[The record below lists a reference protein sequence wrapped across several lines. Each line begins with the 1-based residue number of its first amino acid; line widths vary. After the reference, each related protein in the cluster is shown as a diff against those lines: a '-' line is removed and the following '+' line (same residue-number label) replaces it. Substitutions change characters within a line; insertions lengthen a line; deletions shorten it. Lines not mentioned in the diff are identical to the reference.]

1 MTTTALKKPIGVYVL
16 ALLFLLAPAG
26 NIFISFAG
34 SGLQNWYDPSVLA
47 AFLQSI
53 PLLDWVWLGLLFAT
67 GILLFRPHKLSWSV
81 AIFTLLLI
89 LFINAYRLYQVD
101 MNSIDPVFLKVF
113 SLLAIICTLSVLVIA
128 FYFRFPYLDR
138 RANWLSNLQRVDIKT
153 SVLCG
158 GEAAMT
164 ESISTSGCLIHFE
177 SANHFK
183 KNDKVN
189 LKFAEISNTEIQ
201 GVVVESMDRVARFE
215 FQDLNAGFRQDLNK
229 WLKSRV

>member
-1 MTTTALKKPIGVYVL
+1 MTTTALKRPIGVYVL

-34 SGLQNWYDPSVLA
+34 SGLQNWYNPSVLA
-47 AFLQSI
+47 AFLQTI
-53 PLLDWVWLGLLFAT
+53 PALDWVWLGLLFIT

-153 SVLCG
+153 AVLCAG
-158 GEAAMT
+158 KAAVT
-164 ESISTSGCLIHFE
+164 ESISSSGCLIVFE
-177 SANHFK
+177 NSNPLK

-189 LKFAEISNTEIQ
+189 LKFAEISNVEIQ
-201 GVVVESMDRVARFE
+201 GLVVESLDREARFE
-215 FQDLNAGFRQDLNK
+215 FHDLNAGFKQDLNK

>member
-16 ALLFLLAPAG
+16 AFLFLLAPAG

-34 SGLQNWYDPSVLA
+34 SGLDNWYNPTVLM

-53 PLLDWVWLGLLFAT
+53 PALEWIWLGLLFIT

-101 MNSIDPVFLKVF
+101 TNSIDPIFLKVF

-138 RANWLSNLQRVDIKT
+138 RANWLSNMQRVDIRT
-153 SVLCG
+153 SVLCSG
-158 GEAAMT
+158 TAAIT
-164 ESISTSGCLIHFE
+164 ESLSSSGCLIAFE
-177 SANHFK
+177 AESQLK

-189 LKFAEISNTEIQ
+189 LKFPEISNLEIQ
-201 GVVVESMDRVARFE
+201 GIVVENLDRCARFE
-215 FQDLNAGFRQDLNK
+215 FQDLNAQFKQDLSK
-229 WLKSRV
+229 WLKGRV